1 MYNRKAKIWDENN
14 MKIEIL
20 QEELLKGIV
29 VVTRAVSNRAQLP
42 VLSAIKIE
50 ALAAELVLSATDLE
64 IGVRHVISARVDMQ
78 GSVAVPA
85 KTFNELLTTLAPGK
99 LSIELKE
106 QSLVIKS
113 KGFSG
118 KVATIDVSEFPSLPA
133 MKESLIEVSASELTR
148 GVSNVGFASA
158 KESLRPVLTG
168 VLMEVSQSLRVVA
181 TDGFRL
187 AVSTIGIKGATTKA
201 QSLLVP
207 ARALFECGKILR
219 EGVIKIGYLPESK
232 QVLFVGEQTQLS
244 SQIIEGNFPDYNKIL
259 PKEFVTRMIVPR
271 EELLAAVRTALV
283 FARDNSNM
291 MRWRVE
297 GGKLLISSSS
307 SGNGEG
313 LVEVVIK
320 AEGEENLEVVFNAKY
335 VIDYLTLLD
344 NESVW
349 VGLGGKLL
357 PGMIAQSENGR
368 DDAFYVVMPIN
379 A

>member
-64 IGVRHVISARVDMQ
+64 IGVRHVVSARVDMQ

-297 GGKLLISSSS
+297 GSKLLISSSS

>member
-297 GGKLLISSSS
+297 GSKLLISSSS

>member
-1 MYNRKAKIWDENN
+1 

-20 QEELLKGIV
+20 QEELLKGLV
-29 VVTRAVSNRAQLP
+29 VVARAVSNRAQLP
-42 VLSAIKIE
+42 VLSAVKIE
-50 ALAAELVLSATDLE
+50 ARAAELVLSATDLE
-64 IGVRHVISARVDMQ
+64 IGIRHTISAKVEVQ
-78 GSVAVPA
+78 GEVAVPA
-85 KTFNELLTTLAPGK
+85 KTFNELLMTLAPGK

-113 KGFSG
+113 KGFTG
-118 KVATIDVSEFPSLPA
+118 KISTLDVSEFPALPSI
-133 MKESLIEVSASELTR
+133 KEALFETSASVLAA

-158 KESLRPVLTG
+158 KETLRPVLTG
-168 VLMEVSQSLRVVA
+168 VLMEVSQNLRVVA

-187 AVSTIGIKGATTKA
+187 AVSTIGIKGTTATKT

-207 ARALFECGKILR
+207 ARALFECGKILK
-219 EGVIKIGYLPESK
+219 EGTIKIGYLPESK

-259 PKEFVTRMIVPR
+259 PKEFVVRMVVPR
-271 EELLAAVRTALV
+271 EELLSAVKTALV

-297 GGKLLISSSS
+297 GGKLSISSSS
-307 SGNGEG
+307 SGSGEG
-313 LVEVVIK
+313 LVEIMVK
-320 AEGEENLEVVFNAKY
+320 AEGEELIEVVFNAKY
-335 VIDYLTLLD
+335 VIDYLTLLG

-349 VGLGGKLL
+349 VGLGGKLA
-357 PGMIAQSENGR
+357 PGMMAESENAR
-368 DDAFYVVMPIN
+368 DSSFYVVMPIN

>member
-1 MYNRKAKIWDENN
+1 MYNGKVKIGKGDS

-20 QEELLKGIV
+20 QEELLKGLLV
-29 VVTRAVSNRAQLP
+29 VSRAVSGRAQLP

-50 ALAAELVLSATDLE
+50 ALATELVLSATDLE
-64 IGVRHVISARVDMQ
+64 IGVRHVVSAKVDAQ
-78 GSVAVPA
+78 GVVAVPA

-106 QSLVIKS
+106 QNLTIKS
-113 KGFSG
+113 RGFTG
-118 KVATIDVSEFPSLPA
+118 KIATVDVSEFPTLPE
-133 MKESLIEVSASELTR
+133 MKESLIGVSAAELMR

-168 VLMEVSQSLRVVA
+168 VLMEVSESLRVVA

-259 PKEFVTRMIVPR
+259 PKEFVTRMVVPR
-271 EELLAAVRTALV
+271 EELLSAVKTALV

-291 MRWRVE
+291 MHWKVG
-297 GGKLLISSSS
+297 GGKLSVSSSS
-307 SGNGEG
+307 SGSGEG
-313 LVEVVIK
+313 VVELLVK
-320 AEGEENLEVVFNAKY
+320 AEGEELMEVVFNAKY
-335 VIDYLTLLD
+335 VIDYLSLLD

-349 VGLGGKLL
+349 VGLGGKLA
-357 PGMIAQSENGR
+357 PGMIAESEVGR
-368 DDAFYVVMPIN
+368 DSAFYVVMPIN

>member
-1 MYNRKAKIWDENN
+1 

-20 QEELLKGIV
+20 QEELLKGLSV
-29 VVTRAVSNRAQLP
+29 VVRAVSTRTQLP
-42 VLSAIKIE
+42 VLSTIKIE
-50 ALAAELVLSATDLE
+50 ALPTELVLSATDLE
-64 IGVRHVISARVDMQ
+64 IGVRHIIPAKVEAQ
-78 GSVAVPA
+78 GVVAVPA

-106 QSLVIKS
+106 QSLIIKS
-113 KGFSG
+113 KGFTG
-118 KVATIDVSEFPSLPA
+118 KIATIEASEFPALPT
-133 MKESLIEVSASELTR
+133 MKESLVEVSAVELLR
-148 GVSNVGFASA
+148 GVSSVGFASA

-207 ARALFECGKILR
+207 ARALFECGKILKD
-219 EGVIKIGYLPESK
+219 GIIKMGYLAESK
-232 QVLFVGEQTQLS
+232 QVMFVGEQTQLS

-259 PKEFVTRMIVPR
+259 PKEFVTRMVIPR
-271 EELLAAVRTALV
+271 EELLSAVKTALV

-297 GGKLLISSSS
+297 SGKLMISSSS
-307 SGNGEG
+307 SGSGEG
-313 LVEVVIK
+313 LVEIIVK
-320 AEGEENLEVVFNAKY
+320 AEGEESLEVVFNAKY
-335 VIDYLTLLD
+335 VIDYLTLLS

-349 VGLGGKLL
+349 VGLGGKLA
-357 PGMIAQSENGR
+357 PGMIAESENGK
-368 DDAFYVVMPIN
+368 DNAFYVVMPIN

>member
-1 MYNRKAKIWDENN
+1 MIGYNS

-20 QEELLKGIV
+20 QEELLKGLV

-50 ALAAELVLSATDLE
+50 ARATELVLSATDLE
-64 IGVRHVISARVDMQ
+64 IGIRHTILAKVEVQ
-78 GSVAVPA
+78 GEVAVPA
-85 KTFNELLTTLAPGK
+85 KTLNELLVTLMPGK

-106 QSLVIKS
+106 QNLVIKS
-113 KGFSG
+113 KGFTG
-118 KVATIDVSEFPSLPA
+118 KIATLDVAEFPALPT
-133 MKESLIEVSASELTR
+133 MKEELIEVSANELAK
-148 GVSNVGFASA
+148 GVLSVGFASA

-187 AVSTIGIKGATTKA
+187 AVATIKIKGSSVDKG

-207 ARALFECGKILR
+207 ARALFECGKVLK
-219 EGVIKIGYLPESK
+219 EGNIKIGYLQESK

-244 SQIIEGNFPDYNKIL
+244 SQIIEGSFPDYNKIL
-259 PKEFVTRMIVPR
+259 PKEFLVKMIVPR
-271 EELLAAVRTALV
+271 EELLSAVRTALV

-291 MRWRVE
+291 MHWKVG
-297 GGKLLISSSS
+297 GGKLSVSSSS
-307 SGNGEG
+307 SGSGEG
-313 LVEVVIK
+313 VVELLVK
-320 AEGEENLEVVFNAKY
+320 AEGEELMEVVFNAKY
-335 VIDYLTLLD
+335 VIDYLSLLD

-349 VGLGGKLL
+349 VGLGGKLA
-357 PGMIAQSENGR
+357 PGMIAESEVGR
-368 DDAFYVVMPIN
+368 DSAFYVVMPIN

>member
-118 KVATIDVSEFPSLPA
+118 KIATIDVSEFPSLPA
-133 MKESLIEVSASELTR
+133 MEESLIEVSASELTR

-187 AVSTIGIKGATTKA
+187 AVSTIGIKGATTRA

-259 PKEFVTRMIVPR
+259 PKEFVTRMIIPR

>member
-1 MYNRKAKIWDENN
+1 

-20 QEELLKGIV
+20 QEELLKGLLV
-29 VVTRAVSNRAQLP
+29 VARAVSTKAQLP

-50 ALAAELVLSATDLE
+50 ALPTELVLSATDLE
-64 IGVRHVISARVDMQ
+64 IGIRHVVSAKVEVQ
-78 GSVAVPA
+78 GLVAVPA

-106 QSLVIKS
+106 QNLIIKS
-113 KGFSG
+113 KGFIG
-118 KVATIDVSEFPSLPA
+118 KIATIDASEFPAQPIV
-133 MKESLIEVSASELTR
+133 KEALVEVSASELGK
-148 GVSNVGFASA
+148 GVASVGFASA

-168 VLMEVSQSLRVVA
+168 VLMEISQSLRVVA

-187 AVSTIGIKGATTKA
+187 AVSTIGIKGSTTKA

-219 EGVIKIGYLPESK
+219 EGVIKIGYLAESK
-232 QVLFVGEQTQLS
+232 QVVFVGERTQIS

-259 PKEFVTRMIVPR
+259 PKEFVTRMIVSR
-271 EELLAAVRTALV
+271 EELLSAAKTALV

-297 GGKLLISSSS
+297 SGKLMISSSS
-307 SGNGEG
+307 SGSGEG
-313 LVEVVIK
+313 LVEMMVK
-320 AEGEENLEVVFNAKY
+320 AEGEELLEVVFNAKY
-335 VIDYLTLLD
+335 VIDYLALLD
-344 NESVW
+344 SESVW
-349 VGLGGKLL
+349 VGLGGKLA
-357 PGMIAQSENGR
+357 PGMMAESESEK
-368 DDAFYVVMPIN
+368 DEAFYVVMPIN